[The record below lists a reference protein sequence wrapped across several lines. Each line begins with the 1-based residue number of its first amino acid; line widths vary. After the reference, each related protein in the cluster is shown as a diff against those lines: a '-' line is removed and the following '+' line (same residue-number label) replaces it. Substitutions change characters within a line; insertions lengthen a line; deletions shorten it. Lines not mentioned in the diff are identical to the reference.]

1 MTEKCEKCGKEFDS
15 ERGLHIHQAQKHED
29 EDTESAEATSTTE
42 NQQNNLNQEQQG
54 LNLNIKQVGYGSFLI
69 GLLTGLLL
77 GTVVFGVGG
86 LSEEE
91 VAAPPSEDG
100 DQPDPSGEEAN
111 PSGEETADNSDIE
124 EIESMPYD
132 VNIGTGSENVEWD
145 GTEVELDGRPYLGEE
160 DAEVTIVGY
169 EDYFCPF
176 CTGFHN
182 PDFAAENNMNSAF
195 EDIVKNHVE
204 TGEVKYYF
212 KNFPVVGGERP
223 AEVSECFL
231 EHGDAEAY
239 WSFNYNHYQN
249 SDELQELQQQNPDE
263 YDSIMVSWAEQ
274 LNVEKNGFQSCID
287 NSEQSSTVQNH
298 ADEASALGAT
308 ATPTQFVEGEMIE
321 GAQPYSSFKP
331 VIEDKL
337 AQ

>member
-29 EDTESAEATSTTE
+29 EDTESAEETSTTE
-42 NQQNNLNQEQQG
+42 NQQNNLNQEKQG
-54 LNLNIKQVGYGSFLI
+54 LNLNVKQVGYGSFAV
-69 GLLTGLLL
+69 GLLVGLLL
-77 GTVVFGVGG
+77 GGIFLGSLGSNMETVGM
-86 LSEEE
+86 
-91 VAAPPSEDG
+91 PSEDMKGAPSDEG
-100 DQPDPSGEEAN
+100 DQPD

-132 VNIGTGSENVEWD
+132 LNVGTGSENVEWD
-145 GTEVELDGRPYLGEE
+145 GTEVELDGRPYLGDE
-160 DAEVTIVGY
+160 DAEVTMVGY

-195 EDIVKNHVE
+195 EDIVKNHIE

-249 SDELQELQQQNPDE
+249 SDELQELQKQSPDE
-263 YDSIMVSWAEQ
+263 YDSVMVSWAEQ
-274 LNVEKNGFQSCID
+274 LDVEKDGFQSCID

>member
-1 MTEKCEKCGKEFDS
+1 MTEKCEECGKEFDS
-15 ERGLHIHQAQKHED
+15 ERGLHIHQAQKHDED
-29 EDTESAEATSTTE
+29 EETE
-42 NQQNNLNQEQQG
+42 NTEENQTDNTDNLNQEQEG
-54 LNLNIKQVGYGSFLI
+54 LTLNIKQVGYGSFAVGLLI
-69 GLLTGLLL
+69 GLLL
-77 GTVVFGVGG
+77 GGVFLGSLGSNMDSVGVP
-86 LSEEE
+86 SEGMEE
-91 VAAPPSEDG
+91 APPENG
-100 DQPDPSGEEAN
+100 DQPAPSGEE
-111 PSGEETADNSDIE
+111 ADNSDIE
-124 EIESMPYD
+124 ELESLPYN
-132 VNIGTGSENVEWD
+132 VNIGTGSEKIEWD
-145 GTEVELDGRPYLGEE
+145 GTEVELDGRPYLGDE
-160 DAEVTIVGY
+160 DAEVTMVGY

-195 EDIVKNHVE
+195 EDIVKNHIE

-239 WSFNYNHYQN
+239 WSFNHNHYQN
-249 SDELQELQQQNPDE
+249 SEELQRLQQQNPDE
-263 YDSIMVSWAEQ
+263 YDSVMVSWAEK
-274 LNVEKNGFQSCID
+274 LDLEIDGFQSCID
-287 NSEQSSTVQNH
+287 NSEQSTTVQNH

>member
-1 MTEKCEKCGKEFDS
+1 MTEKCEECGKEFDS
-15 ERGLHIHQAQKHED
+15 KRGLHIHEAQVHE
-29 EDTESAEATSTTE
+29 EENKVERNNSTE
-42 NQQNNLNQEQQG
+42 NKDELPA
-54 LNLNIKQVGYGSFLI
+54 LSLNIKQVGYASFLI

-77 GTVVFGVGG
+77 GTLMFGIGG
-86 LSEEE
+86 LSES
-91 VAAPPSEDG
+91 VSAPPSADG
-100 DQPDPSGEEAN
+100 DQPDPSGEEAA
-111 PSGEETADNSDIE
+111 GNSDIE
-124 EIESMPYD
+124 EIESLPYD
-132 VNIGTGSENVEWD
+132 VNIGTGSENVEWE
-145 GTEVELDGRPYLGEE
+145 GTEVELDGRPYLGDE
-160 DAEVTIVGY
+160 DAEVTMVGY

-195 EDIVKNHVE
+195 ENIVKNHIE

-231 EHGDAEAY
+231 EHGDSEAY

-263 YDSIMVSWAEQ
+263 YDDVMISWAEQ

>member
-29 EDTESAEATSTTE
+29 EDAESAEETSTTE
-42 NQQNNLNQEQQG
+42 NQQNNLNQEKQG
-54 LNLNIKQVGYGSFLI
+54 LNLNIKQVGYGSFAV
-69 GLLTGLLL
+69 GLLVGLLL
-77 GTVVFGVGG
+77 GGLFLGSLGSNMDSVGM
-86 LSEEE
+86 
-91 VAAPPSEDG
+91 PSEDMEGAPSDEG
-100 DQPDPSGEEAN
+100 DQPD
-111 PSGEETADNSDIE
+111 PSGEETADNSDIK
-124 EIESMPYD
+124 EIETMPYD
-132 VNIGTGSENVEWD
+132 VNVGTGSENVEWD
-145 GTEVELDGRPYLGEE
+145 GTEVELDGRPYLGDE
-160 DAEVTIVGY
+160 DAEVTMVGY

-195 EDIVKNHVE
+195 EDIVENHIE

-249 SDELQELQQQNPDE
+249 SDELQELQKQSPDE
-263 YDSIMVSWAEQ
+263 YDSVMVSWAEQ
-274 LNVEKNGFQSCID
+274 LDVEKDGFQSCID

>member
-29 EDTESAEATSTTE
+29 EDTESAEETSTTE
-42 NQQNNLNQEQQG
+42 NQQNNLNQEKQG
-54 LNLNIKQVGYGSFLI
+54 LNLNVKQVGYGSFAV
-69 GLLTGLLL
+69 GLLVGLLL
-77 GTVVFGVGG
+77 GGIFLGSLGSNMETVGM
-86 LSEEE
+86 
-91 VAAPPSEDG
+91 PSEDMKGAPSDEG
-100 DQPDPSGEEAN
+100 DQPD
-111 PSGEETADNSDIE
+111 PSGEETADNSDIK
-124 EIESMPYD
+124 EIETMPYD
-132 VNIGTGSENVEWD
+132 VNVGTGSGNVEWD
-145 GTEVELDGRPYLGEE
+145 GTEVELDGRPYLGDE
-160 DAEVTIVGY
+160 DAEVTMVGY

-195 EDIVKNHVE
+195 EDILKNHIE

-263 YDSIMVSWAEQ
+263 YDSVMVSWAEK
-274 LNVEKNGFQSCID
+274 LDVEIDGFQSCID
-287 NSEQSSTVQNH
+287 NSEQSTTVQNH